1 MISIE
6 YVPVQIIETGE
17 KVKARIEI
25 DPLKKKLH
33 ISSSNLKE
41 YVITIHALLK
51 LVQK

>member
-25 DPLKKKLH
+25 DPLKKRSYIYQAP
-33 ISSSNLKE
+33 ISKNM
-41 YVITIHALLK
+41 
-51 LVQK
+51 